1 MHTLTS
7 HQHQFAQDIMGR
19 SGANNFCLFL
29 FSARPERAGVHFFCH
44 YGMST
49 QIKTVY
55 SQGLWAHDPF
65 LNHIKQHGADKQVA
79 VLDRCQFEGN
89 DQQGDSYWNYINR
102 VGYRDIVS
110 VIHPYTPEIFL
121 VGGLMGQDRGREY
134 GEISATHSV
143 IDDLDHFVGESATEL
158 MSSLIAPLLA
168 AEPSNG
174 PAIEQALSLSP
185 RERDVIN
192 VLQAGYGNKQIAA
205 ALSLSEYTIENH
217 FKRLFRKFNVHNRTA
232 LLAVV
237 QQLGLL

>member
-1 MHTLTS
+1 
-7 HQHQFAQDIMGR
+7 
-19 SGANNFCLFL
+19 
-29 FSARPERAGVHFFCH
+29 
-44 YGMST
+44 MST

>member
-1 MHTLTS
+1 MPTFS
-7 HQHQFAQDIMGR
+7 NHQHQFAQDIMGR

-29 FSARPERAGVHFFCH
+29 FSARPEQAGVHFFCH
-44 YGMST
+44 YGMSA

-143 IDDLDHFVGESATEL
+143 IDDLDRFVGDAASQL
-158 MSSLIAPLLA
+158 MSSLVAPLFVL
-168 AEPSNG
+168 EP
-174 PAIEQALSLSP
+174 PVVEATQALSP
-185 RERDVIN
+185 RERDVVN
-192 VLQAGYGNKQIAA
+192 ALQAGYGNKQIAA

-217 FKRLFRKFNVHNRTA
+217 FKRLFRKFSVHNRTA
-232 LLAVV
+232 LLAAV